1 MLQLVKLHSRAARCE
16 SSQSPNAAGDADSNA
31 LSLMNS
37 LAVRD
42 GMKIVALCSFAS
54 REGREEC

>member
-16 SSQSPNAAGDADSNA
+16 SSQSPNAAGDADLDA
-31 LSLMNS
+31 LSLDS
-37 LAVRD
+37 LAMRD
-42 GMKIVALCSFAS
+42 GMKIVAVCSFAS